1 MVEIKFAFGAA
12 NASMATRGVEAVS
25 AEVVVDET
33 KSLLGSNGY
42 VATELGREQVAE
54 LTHCM
59 DDCKI
64 HCAASKIAD
73 KEWKMRS
80 GD

>member
-12 NASMATRGVEAVS
+12 NASMATRGVEAVLV
-25 AEVVVDET
+25 EVVDEM
-33 KSLLGSNGY
+33 KSLSMG
-42 VATELGREQVAE
+42 
-54 LTHCM
+54 
-59 DDCKI
+59 DCKI

>member
-12 NASMATRGVEAVS
+12 NASMATRGVEAVL
-25 AEVVVDET
+25 AEVVDEM

-59 DDCKI
+59 GDCKI
-64 HCAASKIAD
+64 HCAASKIED